1 MNLEY
6 LKYYGR
12 GMNSETLTNRV
23 RAGYGIGDYAICLYW
38 SGIGLY
44 LLYFYTDVVGI
55 SPILAGWIYALGIG
69 WDAITDPFMGY
80 LAERTKTKMG
90 SYRPFIYYGSIPL
103 ALSFV
108 LLFWIPPFEG
118 TALFL
123 FLILVNL
130 IHRSCFTIVSVP
142 YSSLTARITN
152 DSNER
157 TKLTTA
163 RMISASFGTL
173 SMSALAFP
181 LIAYFGGADEAF
193 GFLWLAIISGLIAI
207 ALLSVTVYSVREK
220 VDEIVTSNL
229 PNFVSI
235 TKTVA
240 TNYPFWIVFGCILI
254 LGSTGVMFN
263 KNLIYFVKYGLELHE
278 YQGLILG
285 VSSGASFLSLPF
297 WAYLALKIGKR
308 ETWLISM
315 TIAFIGLL
323 LFFYYP
329 IASLNELL
337 ILLAL
342 IGVGNGAGGVLFWSM
357 LPDTVEYGE
366 WKSGIR
372 TESSLYGFMTFAQ
385 KSSIAVAALIL
396 GFLLSGIG
404 FEPNQ
409 IQSEETISGMKFMM
423 SWIPICGIIISLV
436 LMYFYPISTKFHGEL
451 LQRIKERN
459 A

>member
-1 MNLEY
+1 
-6 LKYYGR
+6 
-12 GMNSETLTNRV
+12 MNSETLTNRV

-108 LLFWIPPFEG
+108 LLFWVPPFEG
-118 TALFL
+118 AALFL

>member
-1 MNLEY
+1 
-6 LKYYGR
+6 
-12 GMNSETLTNRV
+12 MNSETLTNRV

-108 LLFWIPPFEG
+108 LLFWVPPFEG
-118 TALFL
+118 TVLFL

-193 GFLWLAIISGLIAI
+193 GFLWLAIISGLISI

>member
-1 MNLEY
+1 
-6 LKYYGR
+6 
-12 GMNSETLTNRV
+12 MNSETLTNRV

-108 LLFWIPPFEG
+108 LLFWLPPFEG

-193 GFLWLAIISGLIAI
+193 GFLWLAIISGLIAV

-235 TKTVA
+235 TKTVV

-263 KNLIYFVKYGLELHE
+263 KNLIYFVKYGLELHD

-342 IGVGNGAGGVLFWSM
+342 IGLGNGAGGVLFWSM

-385 KSSIAVAALIL
+385 KSSIAIAALIL

>member
-1 MNLEY
+1 
-6 LKYYGR
+6 
-12 GMNSETLTNRV
+12 MNSETLTNRV

-108 LLFWIPPFEG
+108 LLFWVPPFEG
-118 TALFL
+118 TVLFL

-436 LMYFYPISTKFHGEL
+436 LMYFYPISTKFHREL
-451 LQRIKERN
+451 LQRIKERS

>member
-1 MNLEY
+1 
-6 LKYYGR
+6 
-12 GMNSETLTNRV
+12 MNSETLTNRV

-80 LAERTKTKMG
+80 LAERTKTKRG

-108 LLFWIPPFEG
+108 LLFWVPPFEG
-118 TALFL
+118 TVLFL

>member
-1 MNLEY
+1 
-6 LKYYGR
+6 
-12 GMNSETLTNRV
+12 MNSETLTNRV

-69 WDAITDPFMGY
+69 WDAITDPVMGY

-108 LLFWIPPFEG
+108 LLFWVPPFEG
-118 TALFL
+118 TVLFL

-409 IQSEETISGMKFMM
+409 IQSKETISGMKFMM

>member
-1 MNLEY
+1 
-6 LKYYGR
+6 
-12 GMNSETLTNRV
+12 MNSETLTNRV

-108 LLFWIPPFEG
+108 LLFWVPPFEG

-315 TIAFIGLL
+315 IIAFIGLL

>member
-1 MNLEY
+1 
-6 LKYYGR
+6 
-12 GMNSETLTNRV
+12 MNSETLTNRV

-108 LLFWIPPFEG
+108 LLFWVPPFEG
-118 TALFL
+118 TVLFL

-220 VDEIVTSNL
+220 IDEIVTSNL

>member
-1 MNLEY
+1 
-6 LKYYGR
+6 
-12 GMNSETLTNRV
+12 MNSETLTNRV

-108 LLFWIPPFEG
+108 LLFWVPPFEG
-118 TALFL
+118 TVLFL

-220 VDEIVTSNL
+220 VDEIVTFNL

>member
-1 MNLEY
+1 
-6 LKYYGR
+6 
-12 GMNSETLTNRV
+12 MNSETLTNRV

-108 LLFWIPPFEG
+108 LLFWVPPFEG
-118 TALFL
+118 TVLFL

-297 WAYLALKIGKR
+297 WAYLALNIGKR

>member
-1 MNLEY
+1 
-6 LKYYGR
+6 
-12 GMNSETLTNRV
+12 MNSETLTNRV

-207 ALLSVTVYSVREK
+207 ALLSITVYSIREK

-229 PNFVSI
+229 PNFLSI

-263 KNLIYFVKYGLELHE
+263 KNLIYFVKYGLELHD

>member
-1 MNLEY
+1 
-6 LKYYGR
+6 
-12 GMNSETLTNRV
+12 MNSETLTNRV

-193 GFLWLAIISGLIAI
+193 GFLWLAIISGLVAI
-207 ALLSVTVYSVREK
+207 SLLSVTVYSVREK

-337 ILLAL
+337 ILLSL

>member
-1 MNLEY
+1 
-6 LKYYGR
+6 
-12 GMNSETLTNRV
+12 
-23 RAGYGIGDYAICLYW
+23 
-38 SGIGLY
+38 
-44 LLYFYTDVVGI
+44 
-55 SPILAGWIYALGIG
+55 
-69 WDAITDPFMGY
+69 MGY

-108 LLFWIPPFEG
+108 LLFWVPPFEG
-118 TALFL
+118 TVLFL

-409 IQSEETISGMKFMM
+409 IQSKETISGMKFMM

>member
-1 MNLEY
+1 
-6 LKYYGR
+6 
-12 GMNSETLTNRV
+12 MNSETLTNRV

-108 LLFWIPPFEG
+108 LLFWVPPFEG

-409 IQSEETISGMKFMM
+409 IQSEETITGMKFMM

>member
-1 MNLEY
+1 
-6 LKYYGR
+6 
-12 GMNSETLTNRV
+12 MNSETLTNRV

-108 LLFWIPPFEG
+108 LLFWVPPFEG
-118 TALFL
+118 TVLFL

-357 LPDTVEYGE
+357 LPDTIEYGE

>member
-1 MNLEY
+1 
-6 LKYYGR
+6 
-12 GMNSETLTNRV
+12 MNSETLTNRV

-108 LLFWIPPFEG
+108 LLFWVPPFEG
-118 TALFL
+118 TVLFL

-181 LIAYFGGADEAF
+181 LIAYFGGANEAF

-436 LMYFYPISTKFHGEL
+436 LMYFYPISTKFHDEL